1 MPNEVQ
7 NNKPKAVRNCLGL
20 LTSQL
25 DSVLLSYCK
34 DGYRNTRQV
43 DKVQIGTLFGLLG
56 ENFLLGLLAVR
67 NCRNFLDKNRSRI
80 CRMKG

>member
-43 DKVQIGTLFGLLG
+43 DKVQTGTLFGLLG
-56 ENFLLGLLAVR
+56 ENLLLGLLAVR
-67 NCRNFLDKNRSRI
+67 NCRNF
-80 CRMKG
+80 